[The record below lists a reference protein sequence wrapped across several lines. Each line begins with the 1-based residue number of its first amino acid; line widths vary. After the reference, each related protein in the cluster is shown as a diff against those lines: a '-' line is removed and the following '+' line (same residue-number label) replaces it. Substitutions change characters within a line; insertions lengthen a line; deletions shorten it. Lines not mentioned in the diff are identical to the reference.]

1 MLFKEVSPG
10 SKENKH
16 KGQGEPERKRRRIIV
31 MDSDVD
37 DSDNDESFKPS
48 KDDVEDQDDDE
59 SSGDSEGEPSTGEE
73 EPDSSPV
80 KGSSKRKMSS
90 KGGAGAKRGKA
101 TSSLVS
107 TPVSKFSS
115 GQQSFLSSP
124 AAASPSPLP
133 GVCDSTK
140 KKLAMFSGPAGDSQ
154 DSAQQFSHS
163 NLAFLKPG
171 NIKDRE
177 KRPVDHP
184 DYDPKTLYVPPDF
197 LAKQTP
203 TQRQW
208 WELKSQHYD
217 VVLFFKMGK
226 FYELFHMDA
235 DTGVKELNVVYMKGN

>member
-1 MLFKEVSPG
+1 MSDQERLDTLLVPLLPSDEEWSDQEEEEVSPG

-115 GQQSFLSSP
+115 GQQSSFCSP

-154 DSAQQFSHS
+154 DS
-163 NLAFLKPG
+163 
-171 NIKDRE
+171 
-177 KRPVDHP
+177 
-184 DYDPKTLYVPPDF
+184 
-197 LAKQTP
+197 
-203 TQRQW
+203 
-208 WELKSQHYD
+208 
-217 VVLFFKMGK
+217 
-226 FYELFHMDA
+226 
-235 DTGVKELNVVYMKGN
+235 